1 MCLRKEDQ
9 TDASIEAAVEG
20 EVRLLGIDAVRGT
33 VVRDDRQE
41 FIAGN
46 HRERTAEGRIAA
58 VMMGEEFAIE
68 IDVRRHSYA
77 LEFEIK
83 LLIVLENDFPKLF
96 LIEGAAA
103 VIVVPAVGAV
113 FGIPSVGEIERNEVA
128 ALLGILVEKPTFVDV
143 LYFAH
148 LMKFLSD
155 MP

>member
-1 MCLRKEDQ
+1 
-9 TDASIEAAVEG
+9 
-20 EVRLLGIDAVRGT
+20 
-33 VVRDDRQE
+33 
-41 FIAGN
+41 
-46 HRERTAEGRIAA
+46 
-58 VMMGEEFAIE
+58 MGEELAIE

-103 VIVVPAVGAV
+103 VIVVPAAGAV